1 VNGPHPGF
9 DGRCLVGGLQ
19 DYVSPRRG
27 VRRHYNGAPM
37 AEEASARSG
46 RVAIIG
52 RPNVG
57 KSTLLNSLLGQ
68 KLAIA
73 TPTPGTTRSMLLGVY
88 VQSRPPTQIAFVD
101 TPGMHRPHNALGRAL
116 QEDAKAGLS
125 NADVIVLVTEVGKSA
140 SPQSFLTGQDADV
153 LAQLADVSAPVVLVI
168 NKVDRL
174 KNKSALLPLIERAN
188 KQHSF
193 AALVPLSALRRDN
206 LPALVSALREHLP
219 EGLAYDGDLLT
230 DKPQR
235 FFASELVR
243 EAVLTHTR
251 EEVPHGVAVLVDNFE
266 ESPQLNRV
274 AATIVVSKD
283 AHKGI
288 VIGRGGERIKRIG
301 SDARVAME
309 TLFERKVFLELWV
322 KVKEN
327 WSDSEAALRQ
337 LGYE

>member
-1 VNGPHPGF
+1 
-9 DGRCLVGGLQ
+9 
-19 DYVSPRRG
+19 
-27 VRRHYNGAPM
+27 M
-37 AEEASARSG
+37 AEAPPRSG
-46 RVAIIG
+46 RAAIIG

-73 TPTPGTTRSMLLGVY
+73 TPTPGTTRSMLLGVFA
-88 VQSRPPTQIAFVD
+88 QHQPPTQIAFVD

-125 NADVIVLVTEVGKSA
+125 NADVIVLVTELPKSGAPQA
-140 SPQSFLTGQDADV
+140 SLAGRDAEV
-153 LAQLADVSAPVVLVI
+153 LAQLADVAVPVVLVI

-174 KNKSALLPLIERAN
+174 KNKALLLPLIERVSE
-188 KQHSF
+188 QHSF
-193 AALVPLSALRRDN
+193 ASIVPLSALRKDN
-206 LPALVSALREHLP
+206 LGALIGALREHLP
-219 EGLAYDGDLLT
+219 EGLAYDADMLT

-251 EEVPHGVAVLVDNFE
+251 DEVPHGVAVMVDNFE
-266 ESPQLNRV
+266 ETPQLNRV
-274 AATIVVSKD
+274 AATIIVSKD

-322 KVKEN
+322 KVVRGWMDDPAKVQTLVREPL
-327 WSDSEAALRQ
+327 SSV
-337 LGYE
+337 